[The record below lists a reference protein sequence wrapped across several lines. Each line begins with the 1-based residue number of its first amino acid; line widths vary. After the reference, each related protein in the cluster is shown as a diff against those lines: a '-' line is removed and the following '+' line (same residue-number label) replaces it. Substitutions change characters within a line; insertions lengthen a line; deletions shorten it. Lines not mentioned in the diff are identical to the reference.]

1 MNYYSNYEDKI
12 IKGRMVYLNLDE
24 KMNKNKIK
32 VNDRY
37 ITYRNE
43 VKIITNSNSEY
54 FDKNFNKNLEKNCLD
69 INSLNKNSKS
79 FFKILDDGGNNKIN
93 SDENKNNI
101 NNNINININGNIY
114 NRKNLKNIFGPNQRY
129 IQHYPTT
136 DKNKDKIIG
145 IVRTKI
151 KENYEHNSNYVINDD
166 YNYKINLKIN
176 IYQEKIKK
184 KNNKIFYLNNI
195 NNVEE
200 NYYDDNNNNNRKT

>member
-12 IKGRMVYLNLDE
+12 IKGRMVYINLDE

-114 NRKNLKNIFGPNQRY
+114 NRKNLKNIFGPNQ
-129 IQHYPTT
+129 
-136 DKNKDKIIG
+136 
-145 IVRTKI
+145 
-151 KENYEHNSNYVINDD
+151 
-166 YNYKINLKIN
+166 
-176 IYQEKIKK
+176 
-184 KNNKIFYLNNI
+184 
-195 NNVEE
+195 
-200 NYYDDNNNNNRKT
+200 